1 MNPIFELCS
10 LLLGKSFESLLEE
23 FLEIEPLVCE
33 NFYKS
38 KHLKYLKIRKT
49 RKKYYIRYFK
59 VLKY

>member
-10 LLLGKSFESLLEE
+10 LLLGKSFESLLDE

-49 RKKYYIRYFK
+49 RKFK
-59 VLKY
+59 QKP